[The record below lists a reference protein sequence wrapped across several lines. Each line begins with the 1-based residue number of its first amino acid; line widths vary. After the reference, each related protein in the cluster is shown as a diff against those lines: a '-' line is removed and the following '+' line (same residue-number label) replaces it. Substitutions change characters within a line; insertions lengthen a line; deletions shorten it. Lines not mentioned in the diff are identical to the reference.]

1 MCILLG
7 IILTHFARK
16 YREINQNETLENE
29 TSAVSDEIIMYAS
42 VYGEFEDRT
51 VG

>member
-16 YREINQNETLENE
+16 YREMNQNETLESISPAYE
-29 TSAVSDEIIMYAS
+29 DDVIYQLAL
-42 VYGEFEDRT
+42 YGNLEERK

>member
-7 IILTHFARK
+7 IILAHFVRK
-16 YREINQNETLENE
+16 YREMNQNETLEIISPAYE
-29 TSAVSDEIIMYAS
+29 DEV
-42 VYGEFEDRT
+42 VYQLALYGNLEERK